1 LNHQKK
7 AMTKERPKMSMN
19 AFGLWYFTYEGQ
31 MHFSNPDLDMR
42 ASLPIGTDPDKVTLE
57 HLSPC

>member
-1 LNHQKK
+1 
-7 AMTKERPKMSMN
+7 MTKERPDMSIN

-31 MHFSNPDLDMR
+31 MHFSTPDLDMR
-42 ASLPIGTDPDKVTLE
+42 ASLPIGTDPDEVTPA